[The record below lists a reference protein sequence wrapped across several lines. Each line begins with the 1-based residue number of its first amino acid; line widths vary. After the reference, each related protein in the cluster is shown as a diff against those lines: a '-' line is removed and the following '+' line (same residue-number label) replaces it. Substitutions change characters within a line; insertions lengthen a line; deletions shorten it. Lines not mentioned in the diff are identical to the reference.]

1 MYQQIA
7 YNKRKTILLIAVF
20 MMVVW
25 AIGFAYATLT
35 DTGLSPLIAAGVFSV
50 VMAIGGYYKGD
61 AVALATAGAK
71 GPISKNDNPYL
82 YRMVENLSI
91 TAGLPLP
98 KIYVIADPAINAF
111 ATGRD
116 PKHASIAVTLGAIEK
131 LKNEELEGVLAH
143 ELSHIQNYDIRLMTI
158 VIVLVGM
165 IALLSD
171 WFLRLT
177 FHGGGRRDSRDGRA
191 GAVLMVIGI
200 VLLILSPIIAQLIK
214 LAISRKREFLAD
226 ASGSLL
232 TRYPAGLANA
242 LEKISQEDMPVLRA
256 NNATAHLYLASPFG
270 RKRHALASLFQ
281 THPPIEQRIARLRSM
296 A

>member
-1 MYQQIA
+1 MQFKSFIFLA
-7 YNKRKTILLIAVF
+7 AL
-20 MMVVW
+20 
-25 AIGFAYATLT
+25 
-35 DTGLSPLIAAGVFSV
+35 TGLILAAGYYLGGQQGVVTALVISAVMNVGSYWFSDKLV
-50 VMAIGGYYKGD
+50 LAIYR
-61 AVALATAGAK
+61 AHPLA
-71 GPISKNDNPYL
+71 PEQNLRVHQI
-82 YRMVENLSI
+82 VERIAEKTNL
-91 TAGLPLP
+91 PKP
-98 KIYVIADPAINAF
+98 KIYIVNMPAPNAF
-111 ATGRD
+111 ATGRN
-116 PKHASIAVTLGAIEK
+116 KNHAVVAVTPSILSLLNDK
-131 LKNEELEGVLAH
+131 ELEGVLAH

-214 LAISRKREFLAD
+214 LAVSRKREFLAD